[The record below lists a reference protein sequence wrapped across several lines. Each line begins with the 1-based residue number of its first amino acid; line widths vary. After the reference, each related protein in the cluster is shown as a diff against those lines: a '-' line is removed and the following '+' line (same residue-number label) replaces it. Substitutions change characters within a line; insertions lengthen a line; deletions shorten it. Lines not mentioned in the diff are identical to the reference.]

1 MFCTMRNWQS
11 ALNFAVRLSVCPI
24 VRLLGLQLLL
34 WRSIPLLLSVWRSD
48 HELQEEL
55 AISVALNEFSE
66 SFEFIVVDEELFPD
80 CVEHS
85 ACCCCPPSALRTPHS
100 STPEAFEVVLAS
112 TALRILRTCIVLS
125 GCEIDG

>member
-1 MFCTMRNWQS
+1 MLCTMSNWQS
-11 ALNFAVRLSVCPI
+11 ALNFAVRLSICPI

-34 WRSIPLLLSVWRSD
+34 WRSIPLLPFVWRSD

-66 SFEFIVVDEELFPD
+66 SSKFIVVDKELFPD

-100 STPEAFEVVLAS
+100 STSEAFEVILAS

-125 GCEIDG
+125 DCEIDG